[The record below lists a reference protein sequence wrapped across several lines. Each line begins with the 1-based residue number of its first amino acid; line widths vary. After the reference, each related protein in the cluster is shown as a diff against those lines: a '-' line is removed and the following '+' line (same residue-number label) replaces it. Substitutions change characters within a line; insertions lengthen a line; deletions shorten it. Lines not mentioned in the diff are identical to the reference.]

1 MEFDMMPAAAR
12 MDGGSRAASPAGAG
26 W

>member
-1 MEFDMMPAAAR
+1 MEFDTMPAAAR